1 MSSGGTSSRL
11 HSHDDHN
18 LHCVLFGRRDFI
30 LIEAQFKQ
38 NFAYQADVSFEWDHL
53 DRQVQEIK
61 SKLIDIFRRW
71 IGWMIR
77 DQI

>member
-30 LIEAQFKQ
+30 LMEGQFKQ
-38 NFAYQADVSFEWDHL
+38 NFKYQLDVSKIDYFFFCIQISTVTL
-53 DRQVQEIK
+53 SK
-61 SKLIDIFRRW
+61 SEARSSNLFKAD
-71 IGWMIR
+71 
-77 DQI
+77 

>member
-30 LIEAQFKQ
+30 LIEGQFKQ
-38 NFAYQADVSFEWDHL
+38 NFKYELDVSELSSSNGTSSTNWT
-53 DRQVQEIK
+53 
-61 SKLIDIFRRW
+61 
-71 IGWMIR
+71 
-77 DQI
+77 

>member
-30 LIEAQFKQ
+30 LIEGQFKQ
-38 NFAYQADVSFEWDHL
+38 NFKYQLDVSQFSSSNGSLGTNWT
-53 DRQVQEIK
+53 
-61 SKLIDIFRRW
+61 
-71 IGWMIR
+71 
-77 DQI
+77 